1 MCKKTQGYSEVKFRI
16 FLLLVNAN
24 LKIIPSVIDIVLMYY
39 ERSERNE
46 MCNVSHDVTSVTF
59 LLESYLT
66 RFYLIISVH
75 IFETKRRVRTGP

>member
-1 MCKKTQGYSEVKFRI
+1 
-16 FLLLVNAN
+16 
-24 LKIIPSVIDIVLMYY
+24 
-39 ERSERNE
+39 

-75 IFETKRRVRTGP
+75 IFETKGSLDDGHWMAK